1 MDGDATVEY
10 VVGSGGDGER
20 RWRRRTTG
28 TRLPRGQGR
37 ARLGL
42 VGAAAARRG
51 SQSGRRPRQR
61 ARRERG
67 GWRRDAPG
75 GAAAEGSAR
84 WRRARAQ
91 ESRRRLAA
99 GARKIE
105 AACVRRERE
114 RREKRVRY

>member
-37 ARLGL
+37 VRLGL

-51 SQSGRRPRQR
+51 SLSGRRPRQR

-67 GWRRDAPG
+67 GRRQRSLA
-75 GAAAEGSAR
+75 
-84 WRRARAQ
+84 RARAQ

-99 GARKIE
+99 GARRKAGGAL
-105 AACVRRERE
+105 AALAARGRQRQ
-114 RREKRVRY
+114 RLRA